1 MKKPCRTGHWSTRL
15 RCAIGRIQVSGR
27 FAAPEDPVLLLRSG
41 RRRRLA
47 LVGLV
52 AAADDVRLDVHVL
65 HTLADDRHHLQKV

>member
-1 MKKPCRTGHWSTRL
+1 M
-15 RCAIGRIQVSGR
+15 RCAIGRIQVSRR

-52 AAADDVRLDVHVL
+52 AAADDVRLDVDVL
-65 HTLADDRHHLQKV
+65 YTLADDRHHLRKV